1 MLHLFAEKKLKS
13 NQLFFMITPTDY
25 ILLLIFLIYIFKFII
40 ISKIALKKCNYILRE
55 FDILD
60 DSTYLSI
67 VLHMSIER
75 SCEYEDRHI
84 EVERINW
91 AHSIVFF
98 SNIIISVRITFC
110 KSNYI

>member
-1 MLHLFAEKKLKS
+1 LHLFAEKKLKS
-13 NQLFFMITPTDY
+13 NQFIFMIITPTDY

-40 ISKIALKKCNYILRE
+40 TSKIALKKRNYILRE

-67 VLHMSIER
+67 VLHMLIER
-75 SCEYEDRHI
+75 SCEYEDRYI

-98 SNIIISVRITFC
+98 
-110 KSNYI
+110 